1 MTPLQPDAERDSNKF
16 AADTRAEALINYE
29 LENLAESTVEPGA
42 RLVGPYPVE
51 TPAADAGAPTVSP
64 SPANRRFGGGIIRA
78 AIIIS
83 LGNIMTRIFGL
94 LREAVLAGLAG
105 TGALTTAFVIAD
117 NTLSIFFDLLVSG
130 AISAALVPVLSRY
143 AARSESREEFWKIVN
158 TLLTLGLLFLLSVVS
173 VLELFADPLARFMA
187 VKESAE
193 TQALTV
199 GLVRVILLGIVFL
212 GVSSIM
218 MATLQALQRFAWS
231 ALSLAARNGGVVLIA
246 LLFGHWLGV
255 WSLVLGVLVGTF
267 LLIVLQAPGLRDLPL
282 RPSLNFRHPAIGEIL
297 RLYRPIFLGLLV
309 TSAVLIID
317 RNLANQTG
325 PDSIGAMRYATTLQQ
340 FVLGLV
346 GSAISIAIL
355 PTLSRQ
361 AEEESGPALS
371 ASYRQTLMG
380 GMRLLCVLIIPAT
393 IGLLALALPAI
404 SIIFERGAFKDN
416 PNSKWLTF
424 VALLGY
430 LPGLPA
436 AALDQMLI
444 VAFYARK
451 NTLLPVVVGVF
462 ANLVYLV
469 TALSLMQPLGLVGL
483 VLANS
488 LQQIFHMVVMFWFLR
503 RVFGRLGGYGLTTT
517 AAKATLA
524 SLLMGAI
531 AFLASGLALHYL
543 GSNLLANLVALM
555 LGVALGGVA
564 YLIAL
569 HLLRIDEMTLIWGAV
584 RRKLKH

>member
-1 MTPLQPDAERDSNKF
+1 MTPPLNFEADNQTEQEASTKAFMERQ
-16 AADTRAEALINYE
+16 
-29 LENLAESTVEPGA
+29 NLAEIEGGVEPGA
-42 RLVGPYPVE
+42 HLVGPSSAVE
-51 TPAADAGAPTVSP
+51 STPNSSST
-64 SPANRRFGGGIIRA
+64 RRFGGGIIRA
-78 AIIIS
+78 ALIIS

-94 LREAVLAGLAG
+94 LRESVLAGLAG

-143 AARSESREEFWKIVN
+143 AARTEDREEFWRIVN
-158 TLLTLGLLFLLSVVS
+158 TLLTLGLLFLMSIVAL
-173 VLELFADPLARFMA
+173 LELFADPLARFMA
-187 VKESAE
+187 VKENIE
-193 TQALTV
+193 TQNLTV
-199 GLVRVILLGIVFL
+199 GLVRIILFGIIFL

-246 LLFGHWLGV
+246 LLCYGWLGV

-267 LLIVLQAPGLRDLPL
+267 LLIVLQAPGLRDLPF
-282 RPSLNFRHPAIGEIL
+282 RPSFDFRHPALGEIL

-309 TSAVLIID
+309 TSAVLIVD

-325 PDSIGAMRYATTLQQ
+325 SDSIGAMRYATTLQQ

-361 AEEESGPALS
+361 AEAEATSSVSGT
-371 ASYRQTLMG
+371 YRQTLMSG
-380 GMRLLCVLIIPAT
+380 LRLLCVLIIPAT
-393 IGLLALALPAI
+393 IGLLTLALPAI
-404 SIIFERGAFKDN
+404 SLIFERGAFKDN
-416 PNSKWLTF
+416 PYSKALTL

-462 ANLVYLV
+462 ANFIYLI
-469 TALSLMQPLGLVGL
+469 AAFSLMGSLGMLGL

-488 LQQIFHMVVMFWFLR
+488 LQQIFHMVVMFWLLR
-503 RVFGRLGGYGLTTT
+503 RHFGRLGGYGLTRT
-517 AAKATLA
+517 ALKTSLA
-524 SLLMGAI
+524 SVVMGVI
-531 AFLASGLALHYL
+531 SFFFSGLALQLL
-543 GSNLLANLVALM
+543 GDGFLANLIALSLGVGSGGITYLVALR
-555 LGVALGGVA
+555 
-564 YLIAL
+564 
-569 HLLRIDEMTLIWGAV
+569 LLKVDEMALIWGAV
-584 RRKLKH
+584 RRKLGRTVK

>member
-1 MTPLQPDAERDSNKF
+1 MTQPQPNSETNPKSVETQAQVF
-16 AADTRAEALINYE
+16 
-29 LENLAESTVEPGA
+29 LEQESLANIVEGEVEPGA
-42 RLVGPYPVE
+42 KLVGPYSADGG
-51 TPAADAGAPTVSP
+51 TPA
-64 SPANRRFGGGIIRA
+64 PATQNTRRFGGGIIRA

-83 LGNIMTRIFGL
+83 VGNIMTRIFGL
-94 LREAVLAGLAG
+94 VRESVLAGLVG
-105 TGALTTAFVIAD
+105 TGALTSAFVIAD

-130 AISAALVPVLSRY
+130 AISSALVPVLSRY
-143 AARSESREEFWKIVN
+143 AAKAERRDEFWQIVN
-158 TLLTLGLLFLLSVVS
+158 TLLTLGLLFLLSVVAI
-173 VLELFADPLARFMA
+173 LEIFADPLARFMA

-193 TQALTV
+193 TQDLTV
-199 GLVRVILLGIVFL
+199 GLVRVILFGIIFLGI
-212 GVSSIM
+212 SSIM
-218 MATLQALQRFAWS
+218 MAALQALQRFAWS

-246 LLFGHWLGV
+246 LLFYPWLHI

-267 LLIVLQAPGLRDLPL
+267 MLIVLQAPGLRDLPL
-282 RPSLNFRHPAIGEIL
+282 SPSFDFRHPAIREIL

-309 TSAVLIID
+309 TSAALIID

-361 AEEESGPALS
+361 VEDESGANLS
-371 ASYRQTLMG
+371 GAYRQTLMG
-380 GMRLLCVLIIPAT
+380 GLRLLCVLIIPAT
-393 IGLLALALPAI
+393 LGLLALALPAI
-404 SIIFERGAFKDN
+404 SVIFERGAFKDN
-416 PNSKWLTF
+416 ALSKPLTL

-436 AALDQMLI
+436 AAVDQMLI

-469 TALSLMQPLGLVGL
+469 AAFSLLQPLGMLGL

-488 LQQIFHMVVMFWFLR
+488 LQQIFHMTVMFWLLR
-503 RVFGRLGGYGLTTT
+503 RAFGKLGGYGLTRT
-517 AAKATLA
+517 AAKVTLA
-524 SLLMGAI
+524 ALLMSGL
-531 AFLASGLALHYL
+531 AFLASGLVLHFLGESFVTNFGAL
-543 GSNLLANLVALM
+543 VV
-555 LGVALGGVA
+555 GVGVGGIA
-564 YLIAL
+564 YLAAL
-569 HLLRIDEMTLIWGAV
+569 RLLKVDEMTLMWGIV
-584 RRKLKH
+584 RRKLKRSA

>member
-1 MTPLQPDAERDSNKF
+1 MNPPSNF
-16 AADTRAEALINYE
+16 EPNRETRTEPFIE
-29 LENLAESTVEPGA
+29 QGELAEI
-42 RLVGPYPVE
+42 E
-51 TPAADAGAPTVSP
+51 TPVASGDVPTTP
-64 SPANRRFGGGIIRA
+64 GTRRFGGGIIRA
-78 AIIIS
+78 AMIIS

-94 LREAVLAGLAG
+94 LRESVLAGLAG

-143 AARSESREEFWKIVN
+143 AARAEGREEFWRIVN
-158 TLLTLGLLFLLSVVS
+158 TLLTLGLLFLISVVAL
-173 VLELFADPLARFMA
+173 LELFADPLARFMA
-187 VKESAE
+187 VKESVE
-193 TQALTV
+193 TQNLTV
-199 GLVRVILLGIVFL
+199 GLVRIILFGIIFL

-246 LLFGHWLGV
+246 LLFYGWLGV

-282 RPSLNFRHPAIGEIL
+282 RPSFDFRHPAIGEIL
-297 RLYRPIFLGLLV
+297 RLYRPIFLGLLI
-309 TSAVLIID
+309 TSAVLIVD

-325 PDSIGAMRYATTLQQ
+325 SDTIGAMRYATTLQQ

-361 AEEESGPALS
+361 AEEEAASGA
-371 ASYRQTLMG
+371 YRQTLMSG
-380 GMRLLCVLIIPAT
+380 LRLLCVLIIPAT
-393 IGLLALALPAI
+393 IGLLTLALPAI
-404 SIIFERGAFKDN
+404 SIIFERGEFKNN
-416 PNSKWLTF
+416 PHSKALTL

-451 NTLLPVVVGVF
+451 ITLLPVVVGVF
-462 ANLVYLV
+462 ANLIYLV
-469 TALSLMQPLGLVGL
+469 AAFSLMGPLGMVGL

-503 RVFGRLGGYGLTTT
+503 RYFGQLGGYGLTRT
-517 AAKATLA
+517 ALKVSLA
-524 SLLMGAI
+524 SLLMGTI
-531 AFLASGLALHYL
+531 SFLFSGLALQFM
-543 GSNLLANLVALM
+543 GNGFLANLMALS
-555 LGVALGGVA
+555 LGVGTGGVA
-564 YLIAL
+564 YLVTL
-569 HLLRIDEMTLIWGAV
+569 RLLRVDEMTLIWGAV
-584 RRKLKH
+584 QRKLGHSIK

>member
-1 MTPLQPDAERDSNKF
+1 MTAPESNHDFK
-16 AADTRAEALINYE
+16 ALIASE
-29 LENLAESTVEPGA
+29 SLAEVNGQVEPGPPS
-42 RLVGPYPVE
+42 L
-51 TPAADAGAPTVSP
+51 TPTS
-64 SPANRRFGGGIIRA
+64 RRFGGGIIRA

-83 LGNIMTRIFGL
+83 VGNIMTRVFGL
-94 LREAVLAGLAG
+94 LRESVLAGLFG
-105 TGALTTAFVIAD
+105 TGVFTTAFVIAD

-130 AISAALVPVLSRY
+130 AIGAALVPVLSRY
-143 AARSESREEFWKIVN
+143 AARAEQREEFWQIVN
-158 TLLTLGLLFLLSVVS
+158 TLLTLGLLFLLSVVAI
-173 VLELFADPLARFMA
+173 LEIFADPLARFMA

-193 TQALTV
+193 TQDLTV
-199 GLVRVILLGIVFL
+199 GLIRIILFGIIFL

-218 MATLQALQRFAWS
+218 MAALQALQRFAWS
-231 ALSLAARNGGVVLIA
+231 ALSLAARNAGVVLIA
-246 LLFGHWLGV
+246 LVFGGWLGV

-267 LLIVLQAPGLRDLPL
+267 LLIVLQAPGLRDLSL
-282 RPSLNFRHPAIGEIL
+282 RPSFNFRHPAIGEIL

-309 TSAVLIID
+309 TSAALIID

-340 FVLGLV
+340 FALGLV

-361 AEEESGPALS
+361 AEENDLGQTS
-371 ASYRQTLMG
+371 AYQQTLMG
-380 GMRLLCVLIIPAT
+380 GLRLLCVLIIPAT
-393 IGLLALALPAI
+393 FGLLALALPAI

-416 PNSKWLTF
+416 PHSKWLTL

-451 NTLLPVVVGVF
+451 NTLLPVIVGVF
-462 ANLVYLV
+462 ANLAYLG
-469 TALSLMQPLGLVGL
+469 AAFGLVGMLGMLGL

-488 LQQIFHMVVMFWFLR
+488 LQQIFHMSLMFWFLR
-503 RVFGRLGGYGLTTT
+503 RAFGRLGGFGLSQT

-524 SLLMGAI
+524 ALLLGTV
-531 AFLASGLALHYL
+531 AFLGSGLVLRVL
-543 GSNLLANLVALM
+543 GDGFIANMFALM
-555 LGVALGGVA
+555 VGVGAGGLA
-564 YLIAL
+564 YLAAL
-569 HLLRIDEMTLIWGAV
+569 RLLRVDEMSLIWGAV
-584 RRKLKH
+584 RRKLTRNNH